1 MSPVDTMARRSLQS
15 ILLNKRLERH
25 SEKPDGWTFFLLP
38 PLLIFAVFFFCS
50 VSAKDGKHA
59 SKPAAAEK
67 VEAKKAA
74 ADSADFE

>member
-1 MSPVDTMARRSLQS
+1 MCRVDTMARRSLQS
-15 ILLNKRLERH
+15 ILLNNRLERH

-50 VSAKDGKHA
+50 VSAKDGKHSA
-59 SKPAAAEK
+59 KPAAVKKAETQ
-67 VEAKKAA
+67 KAA

>member
-1 MSPVDTMARRSLQS
+1 MARRSLQNI
-15 ILLNKRLERH
+15 ILNNRLERH

-59 SKPAAAEK
+59 SKPSAVKKAETKDNAAA
-67 VEAKKAA
+67 
-74 ADSADFE
+74 SADFE